1 MSILKNRAK
10 ANWISLSLWTVLT
23 SLYLFSVRYSSDVS
37 ENSRVEDRVTDKPGS
52 HSHQVGSPLCSV
64 SEQFSLKLVTEKY
77 QRRQTLSKKAVL
89 RLQNLVGDL
98 IRKLKLR
105 PRKKLAKHIGTV
117 LLFLSF
123 LLDYLITLTGLSI
136 LGVYSNFVVSEWWF
150 L

>member
-1 MSILKNRAK
+1 M
-10 ANWISLSLWTVLT
+10 
-23 SLYLFSVRYSSDVS
+23 S

-52 HSHQVGSPLCSV
+52 HSHQVGSPLCSF
-64 SEQFSLKLVTEKY
+64 SEQFSLKLVTKKY

-123 LLDYLITLTGLSI
+123 LLDYLITLTDLSI
-136 LGVYSNFVVSEWWF
+136 LGVYSNFVMSE
-150 L
+150 

>member
-1 MSILKNRAK
+1 MRSTLKSNVHFK
-10 ANWISLSLWTVLT
+10 EQSEGQLNISFSLNCSDLSLFFFVL
-23 SLYLFSVRYSSDVS
+23 YSSDVS

-64 SEQFSLKLVTEKY
+64 SEQFSLKLVTKKY

-98 IRKLKLR
+98 LRKLKLR
-105 PRKKLAKHIGTV
+105 PRKKLAKHVGTV

-123 LLDYLITLTGLSI
+123 LLD
-136 LGVYSNFVVSEWWF
+136 VSNNSHWS
-150 L
+150 